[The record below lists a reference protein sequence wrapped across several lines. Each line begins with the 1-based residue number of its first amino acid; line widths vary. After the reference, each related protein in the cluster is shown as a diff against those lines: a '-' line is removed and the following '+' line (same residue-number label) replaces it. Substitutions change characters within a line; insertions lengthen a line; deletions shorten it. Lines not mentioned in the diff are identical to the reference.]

1 MPKRAI
7 FERKKGFLEEKSKMI
22 RKETLRLT
30 DICGSGHY
38 GSAFSIVELLVILYY
53 KLLPLAHFLEKK
65 SQKDSHN
72 HIHS

>member
-53 KLLPLAHFLEKK
+53 KLL
-65 SQKDSHN
+65 
-72 HIHS
+72 I

>member
-53 KLLPLAHFLEKK
+53 ILVIFLVNIMCFNNN
-65 SQKDSHN
+65 SL
-72 HIHS
+72 